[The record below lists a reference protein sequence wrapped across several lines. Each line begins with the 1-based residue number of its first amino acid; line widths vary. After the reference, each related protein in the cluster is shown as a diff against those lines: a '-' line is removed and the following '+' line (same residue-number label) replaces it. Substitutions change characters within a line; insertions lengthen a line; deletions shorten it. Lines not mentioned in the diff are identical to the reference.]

1 MKAYYYPFLLAV
13 ILIIPFNRAASQ
25 NEVPSKPQDRLLAAV
40 SWYQNSAEMTALY
53 YQGFNIAH
61 QRLGKAVKDNKKRKP
76 LAVVVDIDETM
87 LDNSPY
93 ESVLI
98 NQGDDRNGW
107 KNWTDNAAAFPLPG
121 ALEFAMYAK
130 SKKVE
135 IFYITN
141 RDDEERKPTLRN
153 LQSFGFPYADESH
166 LLTRGDTAYSNG
178 NTSSKEGRRTKV
190 VSTHKIILLIG
201 DNLND
206 FATVFEDRNVNNG
219 KEAVAL
225 NREQFGKTFIILPNP
240 MYGAWEKP
248 VYDYR
253 NGLSE
258 TEKAGLMRSK
268 LK

>member
-1 MKAYYYPFLLAV
+1 MKSMLYTFLLAGA
-13 ILIIPFNRAASQ
+13 LLFPFSQ
-25 NEVPSKPQDRLLAAV
+25 AQSQTEGKSEDRLLASV
-40 SWYQNSAEMTALY
+40 SWYQNSAEMVALY

-61 QRLGKAVKDNKKRKP
+61 QRLATAIKAHKTGKP

-98 NQGDDRNGW
+98 NKGDDSKGW
-107 KNWTDNAAAFPLPG
+107 KSWTDKAAAKALPG
-121 ALEFAMYAK
+121 ALDFANFAK

-135 IFYITN
+135 VFYITN
-141 RDDEERKPTLRN
+141 RDNAERTPTLKN
-153 LQSFGFPYADESH
+153 LNSEGFPFADESH
-166 LLTRGDTAYSNG
+166 LLTRGDTSWAMG

-190 VSTHKIILLIG
+190 SKSHEIVLLIG

-206 FATVFEDRNVNNG
+206 FSNVFEDRKVNNG
-219 KEAVAL
+219 KDAVEKM
-225 NREQFGKTFIILPNP
+225 RIEFGKKFIVLPNP

-248 VYDYR
+248 VYDFK
-253 NGLSE
+253 NNLSE
-258 TEKAGLMRSK
+258 SEKAELMRKK